1 MRSSTK
7 SLRLEIQGGPRSL
20 LQSPGSSLFK
30 TPVSDRTRLGS
41 AVTFLHA
48 TNDKDI
54 EKAGPRQL
62 LEDHLMRSAYET
74 EIPSGSPGKKRK
86 ELRPTVV
93 LARSTELG

>member
-1 MRSSTK
+1 MRSSKK

-30 TPVSDRTRLGS
+30 TTVSDRLGS

-48 TNDKDI
+48 RNDKDI
-54 EKAGPRQL
+54 EKAGPLQL
-62 LEDHLMRSAYET
+62 LEDHLTRSAYET